1 MTEKSNI
8 KKSKLLSRLAVTIIP
23 VVIVT
28 LIASFVMCILY
39 NDVPRTSF
47 LTIILALVST
57 ILSFVGVILAIIS
70 AVTAPDS
77 DKENK

>member
-1 MTEKSNI
+1 MTKKSNI
-8 KKSKLLSRLAVTIIP
+8 KKSKLLSRIAVTIIP

-39 NDVPRTSF
+39 NDVPRTGF

>member
-8 KKSKLLSRLAVTIIP
+8 KKSKLLSRIAVIIIP
-23 VVIVT
+23 VVIFT
-28 LIASFVMCILY
+28 LIASFVMYFMY
-39 NDVPRTSF
+39 NGVPRTGT

-57 ILSFVGVILAIIS
+57 ILSFVGVILAILS